1 MAIIQHRTVPP
12 FEMQGNLMMGI
23 ATPSRGAQQI
33 EAWFTT
39 IAPGAATP
47 LHVHDAEEI
56 VVVLRGRG
64 QVRVQDAW
72 ETLEAPCTLI
82 TPRGVPH
89 QITNTGDE
97 TLEAVAAMPVGSSI
111 RTPDGALLDLPWRG

>member
-1 MAIIQHRTVPP
+1 
-12 FEMQGNLMMGI
+12 
-23 ATPSRGAQQI
+23 
-33 EAWFTT
+33 
-39 IAPGAATP
+39 
-47 LHVHDAEEI
+47 
-56 VVVLRGRG
+56 VLRGRG